1 MSVAVASPNQPAR
14 GDLPPVE
21 LPVFQ
26 GPLDLLLHLVRSG
39 KMDIFDLPIV
49 ELCRQY
55 LAYLRAMEE
64 LDLRIAGEFLV
75 MAATLLEI
83 KSRLLLPR
91 PPKDAVEDSSEEG
104 EDPRAELARRLLE
117 YARYQGISDVLQDC
131 EGERTRIFFR
141 EASPML
147 PEYRSPPRFG
157 EMSADALLMALQR
170 LLADVGAGERQI
182 TSVRRQK
189 VTLRMTMRLLLGH
202 AKQSG
207 PAGVRLQDLFPPPPF
222 ERLDLIL
229 LFLALL
235 ELLRLGSIQV
245 LQDVFCGEILVFATD
260 SAEPDEPEAD
270 EQDSGDN
277 HG

>member
-1 MSVAVASPNQPAR
+1 MSAAVASPNAPAR
-14 GDLPPVE
+14 GDLPPVA

-49 ELCRQY
+49 ELCRHY

-83 KSRLLLPR
+83 KSRMLLPR
-91 PPKDAVEDSSEEG
+91 PPKELDEDSAEDG

-117 YARYQGISDVLQDC
+117 YARFQGIADVLQDC

-141 EASPML
+141 ETSPLL
-147 PEYRSPPRFG
+147 PEYRTPPRFG
-157 EMSADALLMALQR
+157 EMSADALLVALQR

-207 PAGVRLQDLFPPPPF
+207 ESGVRLQDLFPSPPF

-245 LQDVFCGEILVFATD
+245 LQDVFCGEIFVFATD
-260 SAEPDEPEAD
+260 VAEAEETVQ
-270 EQDSGDN
+270 ESGDDN
-277 HG
+277 A